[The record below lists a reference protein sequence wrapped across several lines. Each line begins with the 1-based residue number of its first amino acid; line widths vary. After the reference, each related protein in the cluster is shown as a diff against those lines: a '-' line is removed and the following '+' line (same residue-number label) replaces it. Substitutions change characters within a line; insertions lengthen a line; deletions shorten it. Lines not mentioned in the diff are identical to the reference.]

1 MRQVCLL
8 NGNDVSF
15 DHEPDLVEYE
25 CWFSLRSELADCR
38 KVFPQVCGNCV
49 NYAVEAGKRE
59 RGGETRVRREKV
71 AA

>member
-15 DHEPDLVEYE
+15 DLPAEYG
-25 CWFSLRSELADCR
+25 CGFSRRSELADCR

-49 NYAVEAGKRE
+49 NYVVELGVRE